1 LEKEF
6 SMPILPFTTK
16 PEDVVKLLKLIPT
29 LEVPAHSVNTAYLKT
44 LGFSQSSR
52 AHLLDILQKLG
63 FVSAGEEPSDIWK
76 EYALGE
82 NRGQILAAAIK
93 AVYPNLFAKVFCPY
107 LEPDDDVIDY
117 LRPKD
122 EKVSARDLNFM
133 LDTFRALC
141 ELADF
146 QNDLGGEKPDG
157 KALSPAGNPAS
168 VKVNPNLQLNIQ
180 VHIDPNTPDA
190 KIDAIFK
197 SMRKYLLEH
206 EG

>member
-1 LEKEF
+1 
-6 SMPILPFTTK
+6 MPILPFTTK

-29 LEVPAHSVNTAYLKT
+29 LEVPAHSANIAYLKT
-44 LGFSQSSR
+44 LGFSQSSS
-52 AHLLDILQKLG
+52 AHLVDILQKLG
-63 FVSAGEEPSDIWK
+63 FVSADEEPSDIWK

-82 NRGQILAAAIK
+82 GRGQILAAAGK

-122 EKVSARDLNFM
+122 EKVSTRDLNFM

-146 QNDLGGEKPDG
+146 QNVMGVEEPAK
-157 KALSPAGNPAS
+157 KALSTTGNLAP

-180 VHIDPNTPDA
+180 IHIDPNTPDA
-190 KIDAIFK
+190 KIDVIFK
-197 SMRKYLLEH
+197 SMRKYLMEK
-206 EG
+206 ET